1 MEVYMRKFL
10 LVMFVLAALSFVLT
24 GCGDKKPE
32 PLANPCF
39 NGAPSWVIDPSMEGG
54 LTGLGSAKIGP
65 AGMAFARTEA
75 MAVARDEIA
84 RSLSVKVKNMFKN
97 FTQQTGVGDDQTVE
111 KVATNVS
118 KQVASQTLTGAR
130 AKNTWISPCN
140 EMYIL
145 VVLDPETAQAAVKKQ
160 VQTSLRN
167 EKALWQQFQAK
178 KAQEELDKEI
188 EKEFGGK

>member
-1 MEVYMRKFL
+1 MKKFL
-10 LVMFVLAALSFVLT
+10 LVMFVLSTFLVLT
-24 GCGDKKPE
+24 GCGEKEVK

-39 NGAPSWVIDPSMEGG
+39 NGAPAWVIDPSMEGG
-54 LTGLGSAKIGP
+54 LTGLGSAKIGA
-65 AGMAFARTEA
+65 AGMSFARTES

-84 RSLSVKVKNMFKN
+84 RTMSVKVKNMFKN
-97 FTQQTGVGDDQTVE
+97 FTQQTGIGDDQTVD

-118 KQVASQTLTGAR
+118 KQVASQTLSGTK

-140 EMYIL
+140 ELYIL
-145 VVLDPETAQAAVKKQ
+145 VVLDPESVQEAVKKQ

-178 KAQEELDKEI
+178 KAHNELDAEI
-188 EKEFGGK
+188 EKEFNSMK